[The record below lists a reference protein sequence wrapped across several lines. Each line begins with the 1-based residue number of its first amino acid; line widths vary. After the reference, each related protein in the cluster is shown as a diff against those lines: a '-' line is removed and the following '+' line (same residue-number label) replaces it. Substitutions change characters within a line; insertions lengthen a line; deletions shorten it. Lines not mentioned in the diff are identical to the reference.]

1 MRVKVKEMEGLECSE
16 VRKEAASKEAE
27 QKEEGLKEASKAE
40 KETGREAV
48 KVLAA
53 KRVEAKVRA
62 RLATIVDNQATLQEN
77 VQTRHRDSLGL

>member
-1 MRVKVKEMEGLECSE
+1 MEGLECLE

-40 KETGREAV
+40 KETGREAE

-53 KRVEAKVRA
+53 RKVVAKARA
-62 RLATIVDNQATLQEN
+62 RLATIVDSKATLQESA
-77 VQTRHRDSLGL
+77 QTLHRDSLGL